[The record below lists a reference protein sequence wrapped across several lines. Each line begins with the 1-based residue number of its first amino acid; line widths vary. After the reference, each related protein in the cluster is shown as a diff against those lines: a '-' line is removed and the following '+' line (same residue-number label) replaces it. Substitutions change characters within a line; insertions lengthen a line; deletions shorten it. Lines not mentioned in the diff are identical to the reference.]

1 MDWRDSDTER
11 MVKDILDD
19 EFDRKDVEVKAVGPR
34 NQAGRQV
41 WLSHGRQRVPLI
53 PLNLDYRRVDE
64 KHPPKLL
71 VSLEDWRTSH
81 TGDLPHILSNAL
93 NELRRRESNKT
104 AVGK

>member
-1 MDWRDSDTER
+1 MDWRDANVEQ
-11 MVKDILDD
+11 MVKELLDD
-19 EFDRKDVEVKAVGPR
+19 EFNRKDVEVKAVGPR

-71 VSLEDWRTSH
+71 VSLEDWRTFH
-81 TGDLPHILSNAL
+81 TGDLPPILSRAL
-93 NELRRRESNKT
+93 SELHRRDGR
-104 AVGK
+104 A